1 MEDSAPASP
10 GMPHVPDH
18 DSMVTVSL
26 SDIQSNS
33 EHTQPDWRNLDIP
46 PTPVESTHETENDRT
61 KTESFGPMALRDA
74 ARTTPT
80 PFDEPPTP
88 TSSGDKPR
96 DMTLDEEAENE
107 VDWVNLEKTEEQE
120 PRGEGSDEV
129 SDWRSSPPSPV
140 IRNGTDP
147 NYLCSDSRRPCFS
160 LAWNKRIMH
169 WPQIPSLE

>member
-1 MEDSAPASP
+1 MENSEPASP
-10 GMPHVPDH
+10 GLPHAPNH

-46 PTPVESTHETENDRT
+46 PTPVESSHEAEGNHT

-80 PFDEPPTP
+80 PVDEPPTP
-88 TSSGDKPR
+88 TSTEDR
-96 DMTLDEEAENE
+96 VLDEETDNE
-107 VDWVNLEKTEEQE
+107 VDWENLEKTEEQE

-129 SDWRSSPPSPV
+129 CDLRSPH
-140 IRNGTDP
+140 T
-147 NYLCSDSRRPCFS
+147 
-160 LAWNKRIMH
+160 M
-169 WPQIPSLE
+169 QIGP